1 MRNGRRAAG
10 LLCFLLCLCI
20 SCPVWNACAGAAERL
35 PDRVLMS
42 FYDQSLIIGDSQM
55 RNLGNYMRRKRN
67 GDPGFFPGVRCYGE
81 YSLQMRRLAQK
92 DPDPNPDAIQLTYKG
107 RTATLTGIA
116 MAENP
121 RNVFILIGLNDLIFQ
136 HIDRADNYIDRIV
149 ALRDEYFP
157 ETSLF
162 FMSLTPVTAKRTRKQ
177 RDEIAAYN
185 AWLEKKCGKIRAEY
199 MDITAG
205 LTDEQGWMPQE
216 ITADNDSHLN
226 ADGFDIFVRNLLD
239 YAQVRY
245 EQGLWV
251 PDPAL
256 MKEGETPQ

>member
-1 MRNGRRAAG
+1 
-10 LLCFLLCLCI
+10 
-20 SCPVWNACAGAAERL
+20 
-35 PDRVLMS
+35 MS

-55 RNLGNYMRRKRN
+55 RNLGNYIRRKRN

-162 FMSLTPVTAKRTRKQ
+162 FMSLTPVTAKRTRGILTQAVEAAKLLEEKGISAEVVSFPCVKPMDEGAV
-177 RDEIAAYN
+177 RKLTERFRHIVTVEEHNIIGGFGSAVCEIAAETGNGCRIHRIGLQDCYTSVVGN
-185 AWLEKKCGKIRAEY
+185 QQYLREIYGMDAKAIAEKTEAWLNEA
-199 MDITAG
+199 
-205 LTDEQGWMPQE
+205 
-216 ITADNDSHLN
+216 
-226 ADGFDIFVRNLLD
+226 
-239 YAQVRY
+239 
-245 EQGLWV
+245 
-251 PDPAL
+251 
-256 MKEGETPQ
+256 

>member
-1 MRNGRRAAG
+1 MGNRRWMAR
-10 LLCFLLCLCI
+10 LLCLLLSLLFCLE
-20 SCPVWNACAGAAERL
+20 WNACADTPERL
-35 PDRVLMS
+35 PDKVLMS

-55 RNLGNYMRRKRN
+55 RNLGNYMRRMRN
-67 GDPGFFPGVRCYGE
+67 KDPEFFPGVKCYGE

-92 DPDPNPDAIQLTYKG
+92 NPDSDPDAIQLTYKG

-136 HIDRADNYIDRIV
+136 HIDRADNYIDRIT

-162 FMSLTPVTAKRTRKQ
+162 FMSLTPVTAKRTQKQ

-185 AWLEKKCGKIRAEY
+185 AWLEEKCGKIRAEY

-205 LTDEQGWMPQE
+205 LTDEQGWMPKE

-239 YAQVRY
+239 YAQARY

>member
-1 MRNGRRAAG
+1 MGNRRWMAR
-10 LLCFLLCLCI
+10 LLCLLLSLLICLE
-20 SCPVWNACAGAAERL
+20 WNACADTPERL
-35 PDRVLMS
+35 PDKVLMS

-55 RNLGNYMRRKRN
+55 RNLGNYIRRKRN

-162 FMSLTPVTAKRTRKQ
+162 FMSLTPVTAKRTQKQ

-185 AWLEKKCGKIRAEY
+185 AWLEEKCGKIRAEY

-205 LTDEQGWMPQE
+205 LTDEQGWMPKE

-239 YAQVRY
+239 YAQARY
-245 EQGLWV
+245 EQGQWV